1 MSEQGSAGIMYNIAE
16 HPSSIRAVAK
26 KLLSAAVGS
35 ATAAQSAVTPTI
47 LFRVT
52 PAAYLPMAQQQ
63 VLCHQMV
70 RQTQARPL
78 HYGPRTFP
86 NVAAFDAWLM
96 EFSQGRGSDGR
107 LLYQQCGG
115 DCDPS
120 FTFSVKPAAQSLVV
134 DAAVVCGYARDRE
147 INNYRLST
155 ALVAECSAPAV
166 ASAGPAP
173 VGQ

>member
-1 MSEQGSAGIMYNIAE
+1 MSEQGSAGVMYNLAE

-26 KLLSAAVGS
+26 KLLSAAVVS
-35 ATAAQSAVTPTI
+35 ATAAQSAAAPTI

-52 PAAYLPMAQQQ
+52 PSAYLPMAQQQ
-63 VLCHQMV
+63 ALCHQMV

-120 FTFSVKPAAQSLVV
+120 FTFSVQPDAQSLAV
-134 DAAVVCGYARDRE
+134 DTAVVCGYARDRE
-147 INNYRLST
+147 FNNYRLST
-155 ALVAECSAPAV
+155 ALVAGCSAPPAV
-166 ASAGPAP
+166 GAGQAP
-173 VGQ
+173 VGR

>member
-1 MSEQGSAGIMYNIAE
+1 MYNLAE
-16 HPSSIRAVAK
+16 HPTSIRAVAK
-26 KLLSAAVGS
+26 KLLSAAVVS
-35 ATAAQSAVTPTI
+35 TTAAQGAPCVGACSSAAAPTI

-70 RQTQARPL
+70 RQTQVRPL

-96 EFSQGRGSDGR
+96 EFSQGRGRDGR

-120 FTFSVKPAAQSLVV
+120 FTFSVKSEAQSLEV
-134 DAAVVCGYARDRE
+134 DAAVLCGYARDRE
-147 INNYRLST
+147 INNYQLST
-155 ALVAECSAPAV
+155 ALLAGCSAPPAV
-166 ASAGPAP
+166 GAEQAP
-173 VGQ
+173 VGR

>member
-1 MSEQGSAGIMYNIAE
+1 MSEQGSAGVMYNLAE
-16 HPSSIRAVAK
+16 HPTSIRAVAK

-96 EFSQGRGSDGR
+96 EFSQGRGRDGR

-120 FTFSVKPAAQSLVV
+120 FTFSVKSEAQSLVV
-134 DAAVVCGYARDRE
+134 DAAVLCGYARDRE
-147 INNYRLST
+147 INNYQLST
-155 ALVAECSAPAV
+155 ALLARCSAPPAV
-166 ASAGPAP
+166 GAEQAP
-173 VGQ
+173 VGR